1 MNHYKNNMNGGW
13 SVRQR
18 ATRRLYI
25 VNGSDLVTAKKQ
37 QAFLPCP
44 DGVLSGQPVARKIVD
59 GVDCFVK
66 AAATDPAIYFAN
78 ADATDHDVQACGK
91 LPAIFAGDD
100 YEIQTPFFDK
110 TQVYNPGDELYIKLD
125 DAGNPIVTKGGAAG
139 QTIVGIVS
147 KGVIDLGSSEA
158 VKTSWV
164 GQGDASATGTI
175 DLDQTPAEVTVADPT
190 IAYGEQITGGP
201 AVWTNDTGS
210 KYVLQFYTRNI
221 QTKAAAQS

>member
-13 SVRQR
+13 NVRQR
-18 ATRRLYI
+18 ETRRLYI

-44 DGVLSGQPVARKIVD
+44 ANVLSGQPVAREIVGD
-59 GVDCFVK
+59 VDCFVK
-66 AAATDPAIYFAN
+66 ATAKAKAIYFAN
-78 ADATDHDVQACGK
+78 ADAVDHDVQACGK

-100 YEIQTPFFDK
+100 YEIQTPFFDQ
-110 TQVYNPGDELYIKLD
+110 TQVYNPGDKLYINAD
-125 DAGNPIVTKGGAAG
+125 GNVTNLPSEGA
-139 QTIVGIVS
+139 TVVGIVS

-158 VKTSWV
+158 VDTVWAR
-164 GQGDASATGTI
+164 QGDTSVTGGITFDPVSGSA
-175 DLDQTPAEVTVADPT
+175 TVADPTSGT

-210 KYVLQFYTRNI
+210 KYVLQFYTKNI
-221 QTKAAAQS
+221 SA

>member
-18 ATRRLYI
+18 KERRLYI

-44 DGVLSGQPVARKIVD
+44 ADVLSGQPVARKIVD

-125 DAGNPIVTKGGAAG
+125 DDGNPIVTKGGAAG

-158 VKTSWV
+158 VKTDWV
-164 GQGDASATGTI
+164 GQGDAVAEGTI
-175 DLDQTPAEVTVADPT
+175 TIASGSVAEGATAK

-210 KYVLQFYTRNI
+210 KYVLQFYTKNI
-221 QTKAAAQS
+221 QTKA